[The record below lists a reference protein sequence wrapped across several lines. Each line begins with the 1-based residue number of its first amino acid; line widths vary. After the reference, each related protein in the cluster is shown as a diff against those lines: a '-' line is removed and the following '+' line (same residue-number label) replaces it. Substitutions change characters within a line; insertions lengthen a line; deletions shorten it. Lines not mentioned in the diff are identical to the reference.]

1 MDKSV
6 KLFYTPPKDECF
18 EELRTICIRFW
29 RTFDE
34 VEYVEEKINRI
45 KNLKNEGCNFVMMV
59 QMIHAVSR
67 EVIAKALS
75 LETRN
80 EISMRLHGWEKEN
93 EFDFYFF
100 FEDDMF
106 FYPKKGEVC
115 RNGFNRYTNDLY
127 HKTLKKRLNLMTP

>member
-6 KLFYTPPKDECF
+6 ELFYTPPKDECF

-34 VEYVEEKINRI
+34 VEYVDEKINRI

-67 EVIAKALS
+67 EVISKALS

-80 EISMRLHGWEKEN
+80 EISMRLYGWEKEN
-93 EFDFYFF
+93 EFDF
-100 FEDDMF
+100 
-106 FYPKKGEVC
+106 
-115 RNGFNRYTNDLY
+115 FNIWNIDNN
-127 HKTLKKRLNLMTP
+127 LNETQYD

>member
-18 EELRTICIRFW
+18 EELQTICIRFW

-34 VEYVEEKINRI
+34 VQYVDEKINRI

-59 QMIHAVSR
+59 KMIHTGNLD
-67 EVIAKALS
+67 VISKSLS

-80 EISMRLHGWEKEN
+80 EISMRLYGWEKEN
-93 EFDFYFF
+93 EFDF
-100 FEDDMF
+100 
-106 FYPKKGEVC
+106 
-115 RNGFNRYTNDLY
+115 FNIWNID
-127 HKTLKKRLNLMTP
+127 NNIIQ